1 MAKAHETGRS
11 GFGVPIVR
19 KLSHGFL
26 PVKNPAHTKAVGL
39 LLCCAL
45 LWSLAGVLIKY
56 IDWPPLAVAGGRG
69 LIAGLFLLAAHRPLR
84 FTWSPLQLGAAVAYL
99 GCTVPFAVAT
109 KLTSAANAIL
119 LQYTAPVWVALL
131 GAWVLGERT
140 TRADW
145 LAMGAVFAGMV
156 LFFAHGLELQG
167 AVGNA
172 LAIFSGVSFAVMAML
187 LRKQK
192 DDSPIESIIL
202 GNLLGAAIGLPFAA
216 GHPLPSSSGL
226 LALFALGVLQLGL
239 PYLLFARA
247 IKHVS
252 ALEAVLIPVI
262 EPVLNPIW
270 VLLFIGEKPSLL
282 AIAGGTLILGAV
294 TWRALASV
302 RGVKAHE
309 G

>member
-1 MAKAHETGRS
+1 M
-11 GFGVPIVR
+11 
-19 KLSHGFL
+19 
-26 PVKNPAHTKAVGL
+26 KNPAHTKAVGL
-39 LLCCAL
+39 LLICAV

-69 LIAGLFLLAAHRPLR
+69 LIAGLFLLVAHRPLR
-84 FTWSPLQLGAAVAYL
+84 FTWSPLQLGAALAYL

-140 TRADW
+140 TKADW
-145 LAMGAVFAGMV
+145 LAMLAVFAGMG
-156 LFFAHGLELQG
+156 LFFAHGLEWQG

-187 LRKQK
+187 MRKQK
-192 DDSPIESIIL
+192 DGSPIESIII
-202 GNLLGAAIGLPFAA
+202 GNLLGAVIALPFAA
-216 GHPLPSSSGL
+216 GHPLPSGPGL
-226 LALFALGVLQLGL
+226 GALLALGVLQLGL
-239 PYLLFARA
+239 PYLLFVHA
-247 IKHVS
+247 IKHVT

-270 VLLFIGEKPSLL
+270 VLLFIGEKPGLL
-282 AIAGGTLILGAV
+282 AITGGGLIISAV
-294 TWRALASV
+294 TWRAFASV
-302 RGVKAHE
+302 RRAGAAQTA
-309 G
+309 